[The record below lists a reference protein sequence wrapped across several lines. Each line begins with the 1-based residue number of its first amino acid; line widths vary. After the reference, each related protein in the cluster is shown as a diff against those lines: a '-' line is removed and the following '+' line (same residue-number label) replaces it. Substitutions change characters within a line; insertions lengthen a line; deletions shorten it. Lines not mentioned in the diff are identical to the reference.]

1 MATAFYDKNT
11 WSSVSARTGGSMK
24 QADGVAIHHTAT
36 PNAPQSFDAGWL
48 ANVERAEM
56 NQGYSALAYH
66 RMVFQDGSVAGSRDW
81 GTAGAATGGHNN
93 HTVAVCA
100 AGYYHPDFN
109 DVPSEPLL
117 EAIADEIV
125 WGTLN
130 GFISYGA
137 TILGH
142 RDWTRGTRWA
152 TACPGD
158 GLDPMVNNPF
168 GGIAARVTYKLERA
182 PSLGVPAPQPAS
194 QPRCVNTCSKRVL
207 SRGNSGVCVKTL
219 QNSLRAKGF
228 DPGPTDGQFG
238 AGTFNAVV
246 CFQGSAGLSKDG
258 VVGPATWAALAG

>member
-11 WSSVSARTGGSMK
+11 WSSVSARTGGNMR

-36 PNAPQSFDAGWL
+36 PNAPQSFDAAWL
-48 ANVERAEM
+48 SRVEQAEM

-81 GTAGAATGGHNN
+81 GTAGAATGGHNA
-93 HTVAVCA
+93 HTVAICA
-100 AGYYHPDFN
+100 AGYFHPDVN
-109 DVPSEPLL
+109 DTPSEALL

-130 GFISYGA
+130 GYIAQGA

-142 RDWTRGTRWA
+142 RDWTRGTQWA

-158 GLDPMVNNPF
+158 SLDPRVNGLF
-168 GGIAARVTYKLERA
+168 GIAARVAYKLERA
-182 PSLGVPAPQPAS
+182 PILGVPEPLPAS

-228 DPGPTDGQFG
+228 DPGSSDGQFG
-238 AGTFNAVV
+238 KKTFDAVV

-258 VVGPATWAALAG
+258 VVGPATWAALG

>member
-1 MATAFYDKNT
+1 M
-11 WSSVSARTGGSMK
+11 R

-36 PNAPQSFDAGWL
+36 PNAPQSFDAAWL
-48 ANVERAEM
+48 SRVERAEM

-81 GTAGAATGGHNN
+81 GTAGAATGGHNA
-93 HTVAVCA
+93 HTVAICA
-100 AGYYHPDFN
+100 AGYFHPDVN
-109 DVPSEPLL
+109 DTPSEALL

-130 GFISYGA
+130 GYIAQGA

-142 RDWTRGTRWA
+142 RDWTRGTQWA

-158 GLDPMVNNPF
+158 SLDPRVNGLF
-168 GGIAARVTYKLERA
+168 GIAARVAYKLERA
-182 PSLGVPAPQPAS
+182 PILGVPEPLPAS

-228 DPGPTDGQFG
+228 DPGSSDGQFG
-238 AGTFNAVV
+238 KKTFDAVV

-258 VVGPATWAALAG
+258 VVGPATWAALG

>member
-11 WSSVSARTGGSMK
+11 WSSVSARTGGNMR

-36 PNAPQSFDAGWL
+36 PNAPQSFDAAWL
-48 ANVERAEM
+48 SRVERAEM
-56 NQGYSALAYH
+56 NQGYSSLAYH

-81 GTAGAATGGHNN
+81 GTAGAATGGHNA
-93 HTVAVCA
+93 HTVAICA
-100 AGYYHPDFN
+100 AGYFHPDVN
-109 DVPSEPLL
+109 DTPSEALL
-117 EAIADEIV
+117 TAIADEIV

-130 GFISYGA
+130 GYIAQGA

-142 RDWTRGTRWA
+142 RDWTRGTQWA

-158 GLDPMVNNPF
+158 SLDPRVNGLF
-168 GGIAARVTYKLERA
+168 GIAARVAYKLERA
-182 PSLGVPAPQPAS
+182 PILGVPEPLPAS

-228 DPGPTDGQFG
+228 DPGSSDGQFG
-238 AGTFNAVV
+238 KKTFDAVV

-258 VVGPATWAALAG
+258 VVGPATWAALG

>member
-11 WSSVSARTGGSMK
+11 WSSVSARTGGNMR

-36 PNAPQSFDAGWL
+36 PNAPQSFDAAWL
-48 ANVERAEM
+48 SRVERAEM
-56 NQGYSALAYH
+56 NQGYSSLAYH

-81 GTAGAATGGHNN
+81 GTAGAATGGHNA
-93 HTVAVCA
+93 HTVAICA
-100 AGYYHPDFN
+100 AGYFHPDVN
-109 DVPSEPLL
+109 DTPSEALL

-130 GFISYGA
+130 GYIAQGA

-142 RDWTRGTRWA
+142 RDWTRGTQWA

-158 GLDPMVNNPF
+158 SLDPRVNGLF
-168 GGIAARVTYKLERA
+168 GIAARVAYKLERA
-182 PSLGVPAPQPAS
+182 PILGVPEPLPAS

-207 SRGNSGVCVKTL
+207 SKGNSGVCVKTL

-228 DPGPTDGQFG
+228 DPGSSDGQFG
-238 AGTFNAVV
+238 KKTFDAVV

-258 VVGPATWAALAG
+258 VVGPATWAALG

>member
-11 WSSVSARTGGSMK
+11 WSSVSARTGGNMR

-36 PNAPQSFDAGWL
+36 PNAPQSFDAAWL
-48 ANVERAEM
+48 SRVERAEM
-56 NQGYSALAYH
+56 NQGYSSLAYH

-81 GTAGAATGGHNN
+81 GTAGAATGGHNA
-93 HTVAVCA
+93 HTVAICA
-100 AGYYHPDFN
+100 AGYFHPDVN
-109 DVPSEPLL
+109 DTPSEALL

-130 GFISYGA
+130 GYIAQGA

-142 RDWTRGTRWA
+142 RDWTRGTQWA

-158 GLDPMVNNPF
+158 SLDPRVNGLF
-168 GGIAARVTYKLERA
+168 GIAARVAYKLERA
-182 PSLGVPAPQPAS
+182 PILGVPEPLPAS

-207 SRGNSGVCVKTL
+207 SRGNSGVCVNTL

-228 DPGPTDGQFG
+228 DPGSSDGQFG
-238 AGTFNAVV
+238 KKTFDAVV

-258 VVGPATWAALAG
+258 VVGPATWAALG

>member
-1 MATAFYDKNT
+1 M
-11 WSSVSARTGGSMK
+11 R

-56 NQGYSALAYH
+56 NQGYSSLAYH

-81 GTAGAATGGHNN
+81 GTAGAATGGHNA
-93 HTVAVCA
+93 HTVAICA
-100 AGYYHPDFN
+100 AGYFHPDVN
-109 DVPSEPLL
+109 DTPSEALL
-117 EAIADEIV
+117 TAIADEIV

-130 GFISYGA
+130 GYIAQGA

-142 RDWTRGTRWA
+142 RDWTRGTQWA

-158 GLDPMVNNPF
+158 SLDPRVNGVF
-168 GGIAARVTYKLERA
+168 GIAAQVAYKLERA
-182 PSLGVPAPQPAS
+182 PILGVPEPLPAS

-228 DPGPTDGQFG
+228 DPGSSDGQFG
-238 AGTFNAVV
+238 KKTFDAVV

-258 VVGPATWAALAG
+258 VVGPATWAALG

>member
-11 WSSVSARTGGSMK
+11 WSSVSARTGGNMK
-24 QADGVAIHHTAT
+24 QANGVAIHHTAT
-36 PNAPQSFDAGWL
+36 PNAPQSFDAAWL
-48 ANVERAEM
+48 SRVERAEM
-56 NQGYSALAYH
+56 NQGYSSLAYH

-81 GTAGAATGGHNN
+81 GTAGAATGGHNA
-93 HTVAVCA
+93 HTVAICA
-100 AGYYHPDFN
+100 AGYFHPDVN
-109 DVPSEPLL
+109 DTPSEALL

-130 GFISYGA
+130 GYIAQGA

-142 RDWTRGTRWA
+142 RDWTRGTQWA

-158 GLDPMVNNPF
+158 SLDPRVNGLF
-168 GGIAARVTYKLERA
+168 GIAARVAYKLERA
-182 PSLGVPAPQPAS
+182 PILGVPEPLPAS

-207 SRGNSGVCVKTL
+207 KKGSSGVCVKTL

-228 DPGPTDGQFG
+228 DPGSSDGQFG
-238 AGTFNAVV
+238 KKTFDAVV

-258 VVGPATWAALAG
+258 VVGPATWAALG

>member
-11 WSSVSARTGGSMK
+11 WSSVSARTGGNMR

-36 PNAPQSFDAGWL
+36 PNAPQSFDAAWL
-48 ANVERAEM
+48 SRVEQAEM
-56 NQGYSALAYH
+56 NQGYSSLAYH

-81 GTAGAATGGHNN
+81 GTAGAATGGHNA
-93 HTVAVCA
+93 HTVAICA
-100 AGYYHPDFN
+100 AGYFHPDVN
-109 DVPSEPLL
+109 DTPSEALL

-130 GFISYGA
+130 GYIAQGA

-142 RDWTRGTRWA
+142 RDWTRGTQWA

-158 GLDPMVNNPF
+158 SLDPRVNGLF
-168 GGIAARVTYKLERA
+168 GIAARVAYKLERA
-182 PSLGVPAPQPAS
+182 PILGVPEPLPAS

-228 DPGPTDGQFG
+228 DPGSSDGQFG
-238 AGTFNAVV
+238 KKTFDAVV

-258 VVGPATWAALAG
+258 VVGPATWAALG

>member
-11 WSSVSARTGGSMK
+11 WSSVSARTGGNMK
-24 QADGVAIHHTAT
+24 QANGVAIHHTAT
-36 PNAPQSFDAGWL
+36 PNAPQSFDAAWL
-48 ANVERAEM
+48 SRVERAEM
-56 NQGYSALAYH
+56 NQGYSSLAYH

-93 HTVAVCA
+93 HTVAICA
-100 AGYYHPDFN
+100 AGYFHPDVN
-109 DVPSEPLL
+109 DTPSEALL

-130 GFISYGA
+130 GYIAQGA

-142 RDWTRGTRWA
+142 RDWTRGTQWA

-158 GLDPMVNNPF
+158 SLDPRVNGLF
-168 GGIAARVTYKLERA
+168 GIAARVAYKLERA
-182 PSLGVPAPQPAS
+182 PILGVPEPLPAS

-207 SRGNSGVCVKTL
+207 KKGSSGVCVKTL

-228 DPGPTDGQFG
+228 DPGSSDGQFG
-238 AGTFNAVV
+238 KKTFDAVV

-258 VVGPATWAALAG
+258 VVGPATWAALG

>member
-11 WSSVSARTGGSMK
+11 WSSVSARTGGNMR

-36 PNAPQSFDAGWL
+36 PNAPQSFDAAWL
-48 ANVERAEM
+48 SRVERAEM
-56 NQGYSALAYH
+56 NQGYSSLAYH

-81 GTAGAATGGHNN
+81 GTAGAATGGHNA
-93 HTVAVCA
+93 HTVAICA
-100 AGYYHPDFN
+100 AGYFHPEVN
-109 DVPSEPLL
+109 DTPSEALL
-117 EAIADEIV
+117 TAIADEIV

-130 GFISYGA
+130 GYIAQGA

-142 RDWTRGTRWA
+142 RDWTRGTQWA

-158 GLDPMVNNPF
+158 SLDPRVNGVF
-168 GGIAARVTYKLERA
+168 GIAAQVAYKLERA
-182 PSLGVPAPQPAS
+182 PILGVPEPLPAS

-228 DPGPTDGQFG
+228 DPGSSDGQFG
-238 AGTFNAVV
+238 KKTFDAVI

-258 VVGPATWAALAG
+258 VVGPATWAALG

>member
-11 WSSVSARTGGSMK
+11 WSGVSSRTGGGMR

-56 NQGYSALAYH
+56 NQGYSSLAYH

-93 HTVAVCA
+93 HTVAICA
-100 AGYYHPDFN
+100 AGYFHPDVN
-109 DVPSEPLL
+109 DTPSDALL

-142 RDWTRGTRWA
+142 RDWTRGTQWA

-158 GLDPMVNNPF
+158 SLDPRVNGIF
-168 GGIAARVTYKLERA
+168 GISAQVTYKLERA

-207 SRGNSGVCVKTL
+207 RKGSSGVCVKTL
-219 QNSLRAKGF
+219 QNMLRAKGF
-228 DPGPTDGQFG
+228 DAGASDGNFG
-238 AGTFNAVV
+238 AKTLNAVL
-246 CFQGSAGLSKDG
+246 CFQGSAGLTQDG
-258 VVGPATWAALAG
+258 VVGEQTWSVLA

>member
-11 WSSVSARTGGSMK
+11 WSSVSARTGGNMR

-36 PNAPQSFDAGWL
+36 PNAPQSFDAAWL
-48 ANVERAEM
+48 SRVERAEM

-81 GTAGAATGGHNN
+81 GTAGAATGGHNA
-93 HTVAVCA
+93 HTVAICA
-100 AGYYHPDFN
+100 AGYFHPDVN
-109 DVPSEPLL
+109 DTPSEALL

-125 WGTLN
+125 WGPLN
-130 GFISYGA
+130 GYIAQGA

-142 RDWTRGTRWA
+142 RDWTRGTQWA

-158 GLDPMVNNPF
+158 SLDPRVNGLF
-168 GGIAARVTYKLERA
+168 GIAARVAYKLERA
-182 PSLGVPAPQPAS
+182 PILGVPEPLPAS

-228 DPGPTDGQFG
+228 DPGSSDGQFG
-238 AGTFNAVV
+238 KKTFDAVV

-258 VVGPATWAALAG
+258 VVGPATWAALG

>member
-11 WSSVSARTGGSMK
+11 WSSVSARTGGNMK
-24 QADGVAIHHTAT
+24 QANGVAIHHTAT
-36 PNAPQSFDAGWL
+36 HNAPQSFDAAWL
-48 ANVERAEM
+48 SRGERAEM
-56 NQGYSALAYH
+56 NQGYSSLAYH

-93 HTVAVCA
+93 HTVAICA
-100 AGYYHPDFN
+100 AGYFHPDVN
-109 DVPSEPLL
+109 DTPSEALL

-130 GFISYGA
+130 GYIAQGA

-142 RDWTRGTRWA
+142 RDWTRGTQWA

-158 GLDPMVNNPF
+158 SLDPRVNGLF
-168 GGIAARVTYKLERA
+168 GIAARVAYKLERA
-182 PSLGVPAPQPAS
+182 PILGVPEPLPAS

-207 SRGNSGVCVKTL
+207 KKGSSGVCVKTL

-228 DPGPTDGQFG
+228 DPGSSDGQFG
-238 AGTFNAVV
+238 KKTFNAVV
-246 CFQGSAGLSKDG
+246 FFQGSAGLSKDG
-258 VVGPATWAALAG
+258 VVGPATWAALG

>member
-1 MATAFYDKNT
+1 MC
-11 WSSVSARTGGSMK
+11 GGY
-24 QADGVAIHHTAT
+24 
-36 PNAPQSFDAGWL
+36 F
-48 ANVERAEM
+48 
-56 NQGYSALAYH
+56 
-66 RMVFQDGSVAGSRDW
+66 
-81 GTAGAATGGHNN
+81 
-93 HTVAVCA
+93 
-100 AGYYHPDFN
+100 HPDVN
-109 DVPSEPLL
+109 DTPSEALL

-130 GFISYGA
+130 GYIAQGA

-142 RDWTRGTRWA
+142 RDWTRGTQWA

-158 GLDPMVNNPF
+158 SLDPRVNGLF
-168 GGIAARVTYKLERA
+168 GIAARVAYKLERA
-182 PSLGVPAPQPAS
+182 PILGVPEPLPAS

-228 DPGPTDGQFG
+228 DPGSSDGQFG
-238 AGTFNAVV
+238 KKTFDAVV

>member
-11 WSSVSARTGGSMK
+11 WSSVSARTGGNMK

-36 PNAPQSFDAGWL
+36 PNAPQSFDAAWL
-48 ANVERAEM
+48 SRVERAEM
-56 NQGYSALAYH
+56 NQGYSSLAYH

-81 GTAGAATGGHNN
+81 GTAGAATGGHNA
-93 HTVAVCA
+93 HTVAICA
-100 AGYYHPDFN
+100 AGYFHPDVN
-109 DVPSEPLL
+109 DTPSEALL
-117 EAIADEIV
+117 TAIADEIV

-130 GFISYGA
+130 GYIAQGA

-142 RDWTRGTRWA
+142 RDWTRGTQWA

-158 GLDPMVNNPF
+158 SLDPRVNGLF
-168 GGIAARVTYKLERA
+168 GIAAQVAYKLERA
-182 PSLGVPAPQPAS
+182 PILGVPEPLPAS

-228 DPGPTDGQFG
+228 DPGSSDGQFG
-238 AGTFNAVV
+238 KKTFDAVV

-258 VVGPATWAALAG
+258 VVGPATWAALG

>member
-11 WSSVSARTGGSMK
+11 WSSVSARTGGNMK
-24 QADGVAIHHTAT
+24 QANGVAIHHTAT
-36 PNAPQSFDAGWL
+36 PNAPQSFDAAWL
-48 ANVERAEM
+48 SRVERAEM
-56 NQGYSALAYH
+56 NQGYSSLAYH

-93 HTVAVCA
+93 HTVAICA
-100 AGYYHPDFN
+100 AGYFHPDVN
-109 DVPSEPLL
+109 DTPSEALL

-130 GFISYGA
+130 GYIAQGA

-142 RDWTRGTRWA
+142 RDWTRGTQWA

-158 GLDPMVNNPF
+158 SLDPRVNGLF
-168 GGIAARVTYKLERA
+168 GIAARVAYKLERA
-182 PSLGVPAPQPAS
+182 PILGVPEPLPAS

-207 SRGNSGVCVKTL
+207 KKGSSGVCVKTL

-228 DPGPTDGQFG
+228 DPGSSDGQFG
-238 AGTFNAVV
+238 KKTFNAVV

-258 VVGPATWAALAG
+258 VVGPATWAALG

>member
-1 MATAFYDKNT
+1 M
-11 WSSVSARTGGSMK
+11 R

-36 PNAPQSFDAGWL
+36 PNAPQSFDAAWL
-48 ANVERAEM
+48 SRVERAEM
-56 NQGYSALAYH
+56 NQGYSSLAYH

-81 GTAGAATGGHNN
+81 GTAGAATGGHNA
-93 HTVAVCA
+93 HTVAICA
-100 AGYYHPDFN
+100 AGYFHPDVN
-109 DVPSEPLL
+109 DTPSEALL

-130 GFISYGA
+130 GYIAQGA

-142 RDWTRGTRWA
+142 RDWTRGTQWA

-158 GLDPMVNNPF
+158 SLDPRVNGLF
-168 GGIAARVTYKLERA
+168 GIAAQVAYKLERA
-182 PSLGVPAPQPAS
+182 PILGVPEPLPAS

-228 DPGPTDGQFG
+228 DPGSSDGQFG
-238 AGTFNAVV
+238 KKTFDAVV

-258 VVGPATWAALAG
+258 VVGPATWAALG

>member
-1 MATAFYDKNT
+1 M
-11 WSSVSARTGGSMK
+11 R

-36 PNAPQSFDAGWL
+36 PNAPQSFDAAWL
-48 ANVERAEM
+48 SRVERAEM
-56 NQGYSALAYH
+56 NQGYSSLAYH

-81 GTAGAATGGHNN
+81 GTAGAATGGHNA
-93 HTVAVCA
+93 HTVAICA
-100 AGYYHPDFN
+100 AGYFHPDVN
-109 DVPSEPLL
+109 DTPSEALL

-130 GFISYGA
+130 GYIAQGA

-142 RDWTRGTRWA
+142 RDWTRGTQWA

-158 GLDPMVNNPF
+158 SLDPRVNGLF
-168 GGIAARVTYKLERA
+168 GIAARVAYKLERA
-182 PSLGVPAPQPAS
+182 PILGVPEPLPAS

-207 SRGNSGVCVKTL
+207 SKGNSGVCVKTL

-228 DPGPTDGQFG
+228 DPGSSDGQFG
-238 AGTFNAVV
+238 KKTFDAVV

-258 VVGPATWAALAG
+258 VVGPATWAALG

>member
-11 WSSVSARTGGSMK
+11 WSSVSARTGGNMR

-36 PNAPQSFDAGWL
+36 PNAPQSFDAAWL
-48 ANVERAEM
+48 SRVEQAEM

-81 GTAGAATGGHNN
+81 GTAGAATGGHNA
-93 HTVAVCA
+93 HTVAICA
-100 AGYYHPDFN
+100 AGYFHPDVN
-109 DVPSEPLL
+109 DTPSEALL
-117 EAIADEIV
+117 TAIADEIV

-130 GFISYGA
+130 GYIAQGA

-142 RDWTRGTRWA
+142 RDWTRGTQWA

-158 GLDPMVNNPF
+158 SLDPRVNGIF
-168 GGIAARVTYKLERA
+168 GIAAQVAYKLERA
-182 PSLGVPAPQPAS
+182 PILGVPEPLPAS

-228 DPGPTDGQFG
+228 DPGSSDGQFG
-238 AGTFNAVV
+238 KKTFDAVV

-258 VVGPATWAALAG
+258 VVGPATWAALG

>member
-1 MATAFYDKNT
+1 
-11 WSSVSARTGGSMK
+11 MK

-36 PNAPQSFDAGWL
+36 PNAPQSFDAAWL
-48 ANVERAEM
+48 SRVERAEM
-56 NQGYSALAYH
+56 NQGYSSLAYH

-93 HTVAVCA
+93 HTVAICA
-100 AGYYHPDFN
+100 AGYFHPDVN
-109 DVPSEPLL
+109 DTPSEALL

-130 GFISYGA
+130 GYIAQGA

-142 RDWTRGTRWA
+142 RDWTRGTQWA

-158 GLDPMVNNPF
+158 SLDPRVNGLF
-168 GGIAARVTYKLERA
+168 GIAARVAYKLERA
-182 PSLGVPAPQPAS
+182 PILGVPEPLPAS

-207 SRGNSGVCVKTL
+207 KKGSSGVCVKTL

-228 DPGPTDGQFG
+228 DPGSSDGQFG
-238 AGTFNAVV
+238 KKTFDAVV

-258 VVGPATWAALAG
+258 VVGPATWAALG

>member
-1 MATAFYDKNT
+1 M
-11 WSSVSARTGGSMK
+11 R

-36 PNAPQSFDAGWL
+36 PNAPQSFDAAWL
-48 ANVERAEM
+48 SRVERAEM
-56 NQGYSALAYH
+56 NQGYSSLAYH

-81 GTAGAATGGHNN
+81 GTAGAATGGHNA
-93 HTVAVCA
+93 HTVAICA
-100 AGYYHPDFN
+100 AGYFHPDVN
-109 DVPSEPLL
+109 DTPSEALL

-130 GFISYGA
+130 GYIAQGA

-142 RDWTRGTRWA
+142 RDWTRGTQWA

-158 GLDPMVNNPF
+158 SLDPRVNGLF
-168 GGIAARVTYKLERA
+168 GIAARVAYKLERA
-182 PSLGVPAPQPAS
+182 PILGVPEPLPAS

-228 DPGPTDGQFG
+228 DPGSSDGQFG
-238 AGTFNAVV
+238 KKTFDAVV

-258 VVGPATWAALAG
+258 VVGPATWAALG

>member
-1 MATAFYDKNT
+1 M
-11 WSSVSARTGGSMK
+11 R

-36 PNAPQSFDAGWL
+36 PNAPQSFDAAWL
-48 ANVERAEM
+48 SRVERAEM
-56 NQGYSALAYH
+56 NQGYSSLAYH

-81 GTAGAATGGHNN
+81 GTAGAATGGHNA
-93 HTVAVCA
+93 HTVAICA
-100 AGYYHPDFN
+100 AGYFHPDVN
-109 DVPSEPLL
+109 DTPSEALL

-130 GFISYGA
+130 GYIAQGA

-142 RDWTRGTRWA
+142 RDWTRGTQWA

-158 GLDPMVNNPF
+158 SLDPRVNGLF
-168 GGIAARVTYKLERA
+168 GIAARVAYKLERA
-182 PSLGVPAPQPAS
+182 PILGVPEPLPAS
-194 QPRCVNTCSKRVL
+194 QPRCLNTCSKRVL

-228 DPGPTDGQFG
+228 DPGSSDGQFG
-238 AGTFNAVV
+238 KKTFDAVV

-258 VVGPATWAALAG
+258 VVGPATWAALG

>member
-11 WSSVSARTGGSMK
+11 WSSVSARTGGNMR

-36 PNAPQSFDAGWL
+36 PNAPQSFDAAWL
-48 ANVERAEM
+48 SRVERAEM
-56 NQGYSALAYH
+56 NQGYSSLAYH

-81 GTAGAATGGHNN
+81 GTAGAATGGHNA
-93 HTVAVCA
+93 HTVAICA
-100 AGYYHPDFN
+100 AGYFHPDVN
-109 DVPSEPLL
+109 DTPSEALL

-130 GFISYGA
+130 GYIAQGA

-142 RDWTRGTRWA
+142 RDWTRGTQWA

-158 GLDPMVNNPF
+158 SLDPRVNGLF
-168 GGIAARVTYKLERA
+168 GIAARVAYKLERA
-182 PSLGVPAPQPAS
+182 PILGVPEPLPAS

-228 DPGPTDGQFG
+228 DPGSSDGQFG
-238 AGTFNAVV
+238 KKTFDAVV

-258 VVGPATWAALAG
+258 VVGPATWAALG